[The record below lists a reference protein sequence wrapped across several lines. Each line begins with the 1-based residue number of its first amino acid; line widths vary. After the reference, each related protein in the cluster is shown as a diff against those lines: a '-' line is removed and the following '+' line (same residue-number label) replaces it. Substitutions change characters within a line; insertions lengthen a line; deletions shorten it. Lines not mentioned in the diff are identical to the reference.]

1 MHDDLDDDDLTNDAA
16 AESDGSGKDKG
27 RAGTGRR
34 AARNLQRARKL
45 FEGSDWQPSK
55 EAEFRLQEAMIL
67 ALLDVA
73 DAIREQSPPR

>member
-1 MHDDLDDDDLTNDAA
+1 MNDDVDDDGLTDDGS
-16 AESDGSGKDKG
+16 AESDGTGKEKA
-27 RAGTGRR
+27 RTGTGRR